1 MSIRRGYEQGP
12 FLLPLP
18 FMVLYFGLQWTRD
31 GFRASALLSL
41 DKAALQDR
49 EDELAEPRG
58 DYATWETFDER
69 AYQQPSLYDEPDRI
83 AKPEI
88 EVDSDVDVDG
98 RLQLDED
105 GE

>member
-1 MSIRRGYEQGP
+1 MHASATALLHNTNAQIVIGATAGLVTLIGYMSIRRGYEQGP

-58 DYATWETFDER
+58 DYATWEVCDPTVTF
-69 AYQQPSLYDEPDRI
+69 
-83 AKPEI
+83 
-88 EVDSDVDVDG
+88 
-98 RLQLDED
+98 
-105 GE
+105 

>member
-58 DYATWETFDER
+58 DYATWEVCTALLLGALLLGALLYER
-69 AYQQPSLYDEPDRI
+69 FKVYISSASAQCCVLWCVYI
-83 AKPEI
+83 
-88 EVDSDVDVDG
+88 
-98 RLQLDED
+98 
-105 GE
+105 